1 MLTTCATA
9 TMVMSSIAQT
19 IPQTSDYEKASSYT
33 NAADVAAV
41 VNHVALETITK
52 KLTFHALTT
61 KALKLAMVPYLILN
75 IGNIGV
81 DAGPYLGTGGA
92 DYITGAPCPKPLSS
106 SQGTDVN
113 RIPGDNNVNQNNEEL
128 PIIPTTN
135 ITGDPTQLVN
145 NDSQEET
152 DALQLPNDNNAD
164 ATPCPPANGGG
175 QNGGDSPP
183 TPNGKTQLLVHLPTV
198 NGGDSPTTSNDNNAT
213 PCPPANGGGQ
223 NGGDSPPTP
232 NDNNATPYPP
242 ANGGGQNGSDSPPTP
257 NGNNA
262 TPYPPAN
269 GGGQNGGDSSQ
280 TTKDNNA
287 DAIPYPPANGGGQNI
302 GESYQN

>member
-183 TPNGKTQLLVHLPTV
+183 TPNG
-198 NGGDSPTTSNDNNAT
+198 
-213 PCPPANGGGQ
+213 
-223 NGGDSPPTP
+223 
-232 NDNNATPYPP
+232 NNATPYPP
-242 ANGGGQNGSDSPPTP
+242 ANGGGQNGGDSPTTS
-257 NGNNA
+257 NDNNA